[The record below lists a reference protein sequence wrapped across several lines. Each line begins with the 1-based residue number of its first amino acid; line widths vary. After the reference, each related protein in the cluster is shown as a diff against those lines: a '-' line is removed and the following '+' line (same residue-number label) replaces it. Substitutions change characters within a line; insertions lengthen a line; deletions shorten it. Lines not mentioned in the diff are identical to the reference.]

1 MANIIQFERIRLER
15 DLEAERPS
23 IAQIILAT
31 RPFRASPGEVRG
43 VIALVHPRAESDDIL
58 EAERDADS
66 IMQDMKGK
74 MMAAFREAKR
84 LAGDRYADADAGFDP
99 V

>member
-43 VIALVHPRAESDDIL
+43 AK
-58 EAERDADS
+58 AERP
-66 IMQDMKGK
+66 
-74 MMAAFREAKR
+74 F
-84 LAGDRYADADAGFDP
+84 
-99 V
+99 